1 MRIQDDASPVN
12 LRKISV
18 ALVLIGLS
26 GAACSAD
33 TSEPTTTENLSTST
47 RGIIS
52 VATSEATTT
61 TTTMVTTSTSTI
73 PVVLSPEDVAGI
85 WYAGKGRDTLV
96 AFAVDGRY
104 WLDPSG
110 ALGHDPDTVGTYELE
125 GNETVFTQTVDNSE
139 CPAGT
144 TARWRATVEGGSMT
158 IEWLDHTC
166 FPEAAGKVWEFLRI
180 SPDSAY
186 QPLLPEQTP
195 TSTFPAREGNLR
207 GLWNPAGT
215 SLLIELDGH
224 GNYLA
229 DDKGALAWDPAES
242 GTYLVDVA
250 NDEVVLTVSESRV
263 CHPGD
268 QLVLNDAFAYM
279 PRGLFR
285 VVRATAGDDC
295 QRLSGMVD
303 LVLISS

>member
-1 MRIQDDASPVN
+1 MTR
-12 LRKISV
+12 RKMSV

-26 GAACSAD
+26 GAACSAE
-33 TSEPTTTENLSTST
+33 TSGSTTTENPSTST
-47 RGIIS
+47 RGNIS
-52 VATSEATTT
+52 VATSEASST
-61 TTTMVTTSTSTI
+61 TTTMVTTTTSTT
-73 PVVLSPEDVAGI
+73 PVELSPEDVAGV
-85 WYAGKGRDTLV
+85 WYAGEGRDTLV

-125 GNETVFTQTVDNSE
+125 GNETVFTQTEENPV

-166 FPEAAGKVWEFLRI
+166 FPEAAGAVWEFLRI
-180 SPDSAY
+180 SPDNAF
-186 QPLLPEQTP
+186 QPSLPEQTP
-195 TSTFPAREGNLR
+195 TDTFPAREGNLR
-207 GLWNPAGT
+207 GVWNPAGT

-224 GNYLA
+224 GSYLA

-242 GTYLVDVA
+242 GTYLVDAA
-250 NDEVVLTVSESRV
+250 NDAVVLTVSESRV
-263 CHPGD
+263 CQPGD
-268 QLVLNDAFAYM
+268 QLVLSDAFAYM

-285 VVRATAGDDC
+285 VVRANADDDC
-295 QRLSGMVD
+295 QRLSGVVD